1 MLKLQNGWN
10 FLKNVLTGGQVLTY
24 SVRRMIKE
32 DLDQVNEIDR
42 EAFPSQW
49 PPANYHH
56 ELQNRIAH
64 YIVASDDAKTVAIP
78 AAAPKNKFG
87 FFNWLMPRTGR
98 RQRARVDSPPVIQKY
113 LVGFS
118 GLWMMADEAHVTN
131 LAVRQQYRGKG
142 LGELLLLASIDLAAE
157 LNASFLT
164 LEVRASNLAAQS
176 LYGKYGF
183 MQMGVRRGYYL
194 DNRED
199 AIIMT
204 TDSISSEPFR
214 EQVRQ
219 LREALA
225 KKLA

>member
-1 MLKLQNGWN
+1 
-10 FLKNVLTGGQVLTY
+10 LTY
-24 SVRRMIKE
+24 SVRRMVKE
-32 DLDQVNEIDR
+32 DLEQVNEIDR

-49 PPANYHH
+49 PPANYRQ

-64 YIVASDDAKTVAIP
+64 YIVACDDTKTIATP
-78 AAAPKNKFG
+78 AAVPDNKIS
-87 FFNWLMPRTGR
+87 FFNWLVHRAK
-98 RQRARVDSPPVIQKY
+98 RQRRAQVTPAPPVIQKY
-113 LVGFS
+113 IVGFS
-118 GLWMMADEAHVTN
+118 GLWMMVDEAHVTN
-131 LAVRQQYRGKG
+131 LAVRQPYRGKG

-164 LEVRASNLAAQS
+164 LEVRASNLIAQS
-176 LYGKYGF
+176 LYSKYGF

-204 TDSISSEPFR
+204 TESIDSKPFR
-214 EQVRQ
+214 EQVWQ

>member
-1 MLKLQNGWN
+1 
-10 FLKNVLTGGQVLTY
+10 LTY
-24 SVRRMIKE
+24 SVRRMAKE
-32 DLDQVNEIDR
+32 DLDQVCEIDR

-49 PPANYHH
+49 PPANYRQ
-56 ELQNRIAH
+56 ELQNKIAH
-64 YIVASDDAKTVAIP
+64 YIVASDDSKTVVTP
-78 AAAPKNKFG
+78 AAVPKNKFG

-98 RQRARVDSPPVIQKY
+98 HSAKTDPPRTVIQR
-113 LVGFS
+113 LIVGFS

-131 LAVRQQYRGKG
+131 LAVRQQYRGQG
-142 LGELLLLASIDLAAE
+142 LGELLLIASIDLAAE
-157 LNASFLT
+157 LNASFMT
-164 LEVRASNLAAQS
+164 LEVRASNLVAQS

-199 AIIMT
+199 AIIMST
-204 TDSISSEPFR
+204 ESISSEPFR

-225 KKLA
+225 KRLA

>member
-1 MLKLQNGWN
+1 
-10 FLKNVLTGGQVLTY
+10 LTY
-24 SVRRMIKE
+24 SIRRLAKE

-49 PPANYHH
+49 PPANYKQ
-56 ELQNRIAH
+56 ELQNKIAH
-64 YIVASDDAKTVAIP
+64 YIVACDDAKTI
-78 AAAPKNKFG
+78 AAPVVIPKSRFG
-87 FFNWLMPRTGR
+87 FFNWLMSRFGR
-98 RQRARVDSPPVIQKY
+98 QQRVQADPPTPVVQKY
-113 LVGFS
+113 IVGFS

-142 LGELLLLASIDLAAE
+142 LGELLLLASIDLATE

-164 LEVRASNLAAQS
+164 LEVRASNLIAQS
-176 LYGKYGF
+176 LYNKYGF

-204 TDSISSEPFR
+204 TESISSESFR

-219 LREALA
+219 LRAALA
-225 KKLA
+225 QKLA